1 MERKERIKMEW
12 NRIKEWVGVF
22 SFQCVWE
29 FIKGCKKK
37 KKKKFFPHHLI
48 KVTKHSSP
56 PSYGRLRREW
66 APFHSFLFL

>member
-37 KKKKFFPHHLI
+37 KKKGDS
-48 KVTKHSSP
+48 T
-56 PSYGRLRREW
+56 
-66 APFHSFLFL
+66 SFNKGNQAFQPTFIWKA

>member
-37 KKKKFFPHHLI
+37 KKK
-48 KVTKHSSP
+48 VYST
-56 PSYGRLRREW
+56 
-66 APFHSFLFL
+66 SFNKGNQAFQPTFIWKA

>member
-37 KKKKFFPHHLI
+37 KKKKGDS
-48 KVTKHSSP
+48 T
-56 PSYGRLRREW
+56 
-66 APFHSFLFL
+66 SFNKGNQAFQPTFIWKA